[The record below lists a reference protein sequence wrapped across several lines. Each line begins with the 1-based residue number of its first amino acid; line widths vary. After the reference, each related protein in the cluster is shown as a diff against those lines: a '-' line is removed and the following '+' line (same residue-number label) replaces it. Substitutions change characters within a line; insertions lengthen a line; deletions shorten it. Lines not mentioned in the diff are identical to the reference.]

1 MSLFADPIELCS
13 DPDAAGFSAS
23 PCRRPVLLVVEDSP
37 RLSAALGELCGF
49 LRVAVERVRR
59 PGDLPRLLRERN
71 PMAVLAELDGA
82 AQDGCHVMM
91 RVAEHDPALPML
103 LLTGPDAALTGAVE
117 AVRELWALSAVEL
130 SPGLPG
136 IGALADFLC
145 RAGRSG
151 GCLGLLAA

>member
-1 MSLFADPIELCS
+1 MSLLADPL
-13 DPDAAGFSAS
+13 DLLPGPHAASLVASAY
-23 PCRRPVLLVVEDSP
+23 RRPTLLVVEDTP
-37 RLSAALGELCGF
+37 RLATALGELCAF

-59 PGDLPRLLRERN
+59 PDDLPRLLRERN
-71 PMAVLAELDGA
+71 PMAVLAELDGG

-91 RVAEHDPALPML
+91 RIAEHDTALPIL
-103 LLTGPDAALTGAVE
+103 LLTGPDPALAGAAD

-130 SPGLPG
+130 HANLPG

-145 RAGRSG
+145 RAGRGG